1 MNAHNRWVS
10 ALPAA
15 LLALWLLLPLQA
27 AAEARQDEARPSQ
40 PSAAQISAGDVIERA
55 ARVLRSDSDN
65 AMTWSEGLERLDNW
79 PARLER
85 AMLKLLGPAELRD
98 LPAAIADVT
107 ALLNEQSQ
115 ALELSSHARL
125 LLTVMLTL
133 SKREQAAQDRLD
145 RAEKALMKERAEHDH
160 TREKLRALRS
170 IDEPNENDS
179 TSSGSDGAG
188 RQPRPER

>member
-1 MNAHNRWVS
+1 
-10 ALPAA
+10 
-15 LLALWLLLPLQA
+15 
-27 AAEARQDEARPSQ
+27 
-40 PSAAQISAGDVIERA
+40 
-55 ARVLRSDSDN
+55 
-65 AMTWSEGLERLDNW
+65 MTWSEGLERLDNW

-145 RAEKALMKERAEHDH
+145 RAEKIGRASCRERVE
-160 TREKLRALRS
+160 RR
-170 IDEPNENDS
+170 
-179 TSSGSDGAG
+179 GGAG
-188 RQPRPER
+188 PGAEAEDHKAQGRVRSGDK

>member
-27 AAEARQDEARPSQ
+27 AAEARQDEAQPSQ

-85 AMLKLLGPAELRD
+85 AMLKFLGPRSEERRVGKACR
-98 LPAAIADVT
+98 
-107 ALLNEQSQ
+107 
-115 ALELSSHARL
+115 ARG
-125 LLTVMLTL
+125 V
-133 SKREQAAQDRLD
+133 
-145 RAEKALMKERAEHDH
+145 
-160 TREKLRALRS
+160 
-170 IDEPNENDS
+170 
-179 TSSGSDGAG
+179 
-188 RQPRPER
+188 